1 MSKLEL
7 IQMIILSIII
17 LLLIIYYF
25 IKAIKNKWLGQI
37 INTIE
42 EGIKEAEIKYPNGN
56 GQIKKE
62 LVMNK
67 VYLKCEELG
76 IPFKLLYT
84 LISKLIDKIIENY
97 NVIKK

>member
-1 MSKLEL
+1 MNKFEL
-7 IQMIILSIII
+7 IKTIMLAVIIVV
-17 LLLIIYYF
+17 LLIYYI
-25 IKAIKNKWLGQI
+25 IKAIKNKWLGKI

-84 LISKLIDKIIENY
+84 LISKLIDKIIDNY